1 MFVLFIVYCAFV
13 VLYFFFS
20 SRRRH
25 TRCALV
31 TGVQTCA
38 LPIYPVQDCLTGKPG
53 TQITRVL
60 GTDGRCHAKH
70 DRVGALA
77 ALEKS
82 EVTGDVTFVLPGQL
96 GVLRIGGITVH
107 AMASTAH
114 GSLGLT
120 SYRIASSGG
129 DRKSTR
135 LNSSH

>member
-82 EVTGDVTFVLPGQL
+82 VVTGDVTYVLPGQL
-96 GVLRIGGITVH
+96 GVLQIGGRSEELSV
-107 AMASTAH
+107 
-114 GSLGLT
+114 GKEGVGRGRL
-120 SYRIASSGG
+120 RRW
-129 DRKSTR
+129 RKTETK
-135 LNSSH
+135 NT